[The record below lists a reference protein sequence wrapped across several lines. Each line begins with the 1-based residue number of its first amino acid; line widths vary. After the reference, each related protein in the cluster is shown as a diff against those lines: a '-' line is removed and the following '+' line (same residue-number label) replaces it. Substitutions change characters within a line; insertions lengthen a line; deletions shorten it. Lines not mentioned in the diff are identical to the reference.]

1 MERDESR
8 RRKADAAVDGA
19 APPSIV
25 ALHQTITPMKTPVIP
40 ALLLAFALLPAG
52 CQKDESQPVAAA
64 PAVDTSKS
72 ESVFASAEA
81 SVKAGYDKVATAIR
95 NTDWSA
101 ATTAIQDLSA
111 NAKLSDEQKASLK
124 TLSEDIKAKAAIAT
138 AQAKE
143 KAAQLAEDA
152 KKAGANAVDEAGKLA
167 EKAKEATTKAAND
180 AGKAVSDLLPKK

>member
-1 MERDESR
+1 
-8 RRKADAAVDGA
+8 
-19 APPSIV
+19 
-25 ALHQTITPMKTPVIP
+25 MKTSLIP
-40 ALLLAFALLPAG
+40 ALLLALALLPAG
-52 CQKDESQPVAAA
+52 CQKDESQPVASA

-81 SVKAGYDKVATAIR
+81 SVKAGYDKVATAVR

-124 TLSEDIKAKAAIAT
+124 TLSEDIKSKAAAAT

-143 KAAQLAEDA
+143 KATQLAEDA
-152 KKAGANAVDEAGKLA
+152 KKAGAKAVDEAGKLA
-167 EKAKEATTKAAND
+167 EKAKEATTKAAHD